1 LIRNKGA
8 AAQFCRIGL
17 HLRQAHRQLSDVNW
31 IKQHPRLLVAVI
43 IVLGA
48 AGFGAV
54 RKIQGPAVE
63 VARVEAG
70 PIQHSIVVSGRV
82 QAPNRVEIGSVI
94 TARVEKVLVEE
105 GAKVEAEQPL
115 ILLETSELQ
124 ASLAQARAAEA
135 SAQAR
140 LATVRELNLPQSA
153 DAVAQA
159 EAQARFAEQEFART
173 RELHGKG
180 FLSEARLQDAERLL
194 AVAKSQLETA
204 RTQAKA
210 QGGRGVQ
217 AREAATRLQEA
228 VAAREFAESRLAQ
241 TTIRASVPG
250 TVLTRTVEPGDI
262 VSPGKRLLTL
272 DSAGETRLT
281 AQIDEKNLPYLKPG
295 QQAIASSEAFPAES
309 FKASLYYV
317 SPAVDVTRGSVEA
330 RFRVAQPPP
339 YLRAD
344 MTVSID
350 IGIAR
355 KERALTV
362 PAEAVREA
370 AGVRTVQVVREGR
383 VASARIETG
392 VRTPARVEIAS
403 GLAEGEAVLLT
414 KGIADGARV
423 RAREVKR

>member
-1 LIRNKGA
+1 M
-8 AAQFCRIGL
+8 
-17 HLRQAHRQLSDVNW
+17 SW
-31 IKQHPRLLVAVI
+31 IKRHPRLLLAIV
-43 IVLGA
+43 IVLGI
-48 AGFGAV
+48 AGYAAV
-54 RKIQGPAVE
+54 RKAQGPAVE
-63 VARVEAG
+63 VARVQAG
-70 PIQHSIVVSGRV
+70 PIEHSIVVSGRV
-82 QAPNRVEIGSVI
+82 QARNRVEIGSVI

-105 GAKVEAEQPL
+105 GARVETDQPL
-115 ILLETSELQ
+115 ILLETRELQ

-140 LATVRELNLPQSA
+140 LAAVRELNLPQST
-153 DAVAQA
+153 DLVAQA
-159 EAQARFAEQEFART
+159 QAQARFAEQEYR
-173 RELHGKG
+173 RNRDLHAKG
-180 FLSEARLQDAERLL
+180 FISEARLQDLERQL

-210 QGGRGVQ
+210 QGARGVQ
-217 AREAATRLQEA
+217 GQEAATRLQEA
-228 VAAREFAESRLAQ
+228 VAARELAESKLAQ

-281 AQIDEKNLPYLKPG
+281 AQIDEKNLPYLKIG
-295 QQAIASSEAFPAES
+295 QQALASSEAFPDAT
-309 FKASLYYV
+309 FKAALYYI

-330 RFRVAQPPP
+330 RFRVPEPPH

-362 PAEAVREA
+362 PTEAVREA
-370 AGVRTVQVVREGR
+370 GGVMSVQVVRDGR
-383 VASARIETG
+383 VASARVDPG
-392 VRTPARVEIAS
+392 VRSAARVEITT
-403 GLAEGEAVLLT
+403 GVAEGELVLLS
-414 KGIADGARV
+414 KGIADGTRV

>member
-1 LIRNKGA
+1 
-8 AAQFCRIGL
+8 
-17 HLRQAHRQLSDVNW
+17 VNW
-31 IKQHPRLLVAVI
+31 IKRHPRLLAVI
-43 IVLGA
+43 LIALGV
-48 AGFGAV
+48 AGYAAV
-54 RKIQGPAVE
+54 RKLQGPVVE
-63 VARVEAG
+63 VARLESG

-94 TARVEKVLVEE
+94 TARVEKVLVVE
-105 GAKVEAEQPL
+105 GARVEVEQPL
-115 ILLETSELQ
+115 ILLETRELK

-140 LATVRELNLPQSA
+140 LASVRELSLPQA
-153 DAVAQA
+153 TDAVAQA
-159 EAQARFAEQEFART
+159 EAQARFAEQEYRRT
-173 RELHGKG
+173 RDLHGKG
-180 FLSEARLQDAERLL
+180 FISEARLQDAERQV

-210 QGGRGVQ
+210 QDPRGVQ

-228 VAAREFAESRLAQ
+228 VSARAAESKLAQ

-250 TVLTRTVEPGDI
+250 TVLTRSVEPGDI

-281 AQIDEKNLPYLKPG
+281 AQIDEKNLPYLKLG
-295 QQAIASSEAFPAES
+295 QQAIASSEAFPAAS
-309 FKASLYYV
+309 FNAELYYV
-317 SPAVDVTRGSVEA
+317 SPAVDVTRGSVET

-362 PAEAVREA
+362 PTEAVRES
-370 AGVRTVQVVREGR
+370 AGMSTVQVVREGR
-383 VASARIETG
+383 VASAKIETG
-392 VRTPARVEIAS
+392 VRTAARVEIVS
-403 GLAEGEAVLLT
+403 GLAEGEAVLLIH
-414 KGIADGARV
+414 GITDGTRV
-423 RAREVKR
+423 RPREVKR